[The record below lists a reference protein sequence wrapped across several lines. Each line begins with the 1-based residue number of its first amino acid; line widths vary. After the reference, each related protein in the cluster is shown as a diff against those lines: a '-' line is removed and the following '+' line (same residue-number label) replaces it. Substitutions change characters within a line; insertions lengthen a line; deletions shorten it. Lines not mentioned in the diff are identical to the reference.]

1 MTITAT
7 SSQSSI
13 ALAGA
18 TLPAGPN
25 TETHH
30 TNTAVIAGAVGAG
43 VFALLLLGGAIAYY
57 LSKKHHYAAAPTH
70 DDDLH
75 NLPSTNFNAPANSG
89 GYKTYFVCPILFHLI
104 MKTYANLQDTEPN
117 QMAVNPHGQAV
128 LHNHGHGSHQH
139 NHHNNGSGSQAGN
152 FGGSHGTAAPPH
164 GMGSAPGGGGST
176 GNAPH
181 QYTSY
186 NNIGNAPPTG
196 SGSSAPPG
204 SFGSGGGPS
213 APPQNFGYAGGGTEG
228 SGFASGQGLGYG
240 GSAPGLPAGA
250 GQSVHA
256 GHLAGLAALGAPAV
270 VPLVGRALPFIPG
283 ESPQQREMREQAYL
297 AGLAATPYVLQPGQ
311 GGSGHS
317 GMMMRTQRPEDDLP
331 PTFDAAI
338 ASGPSSIRDSSY
350 SEGTRPTSPTSSGWR
365 SDSKRPLL

>member
-1 MTITAT
+1 M
-7 SSQSSI
+7 
-13 ALAGA
+13 
-18 TLPAGPN
+18 
-25 TETHH
+25 HH

-57 LSKKHHYAAAPTH
+57 LSKRHHYAAAPTD

-89 GYKTYFVCPILFHLI
+89 GYKTYFVRPILFHMI
-104 MKTYANLQDTEPN
+104 MNTYANLQDTEPN

-139 NHHNNGSGSQAGN
+139 NHHNHGSGPQSGN
-152 FGGSHGTAAPPH
+152 FGGTHGTAGPPH
-164 GMGSAPGGGGST
+164 SFGNAPGGGGNA

-181 QYTSY
+181 FQTQYTSY
-186 NNIGNAPPTG
+186 NNIGNAPPSG

-204 SFGSGGGPS
+204 SFGSGGGGPS

-228 SGFASGQGLGYG
+228 SGFASGQGMGYG

-250 GQSVHA
+250 GPSGVHA

-311 GGSGHS
+311 GGSGQ
-317 GMMMRTQRPEDDLP
+317 MMRTQRPEDDLP